1 MKCIVA
7 FFKNLEDGVS
17 FDHGGEQCINT
28 CVSMVISKKNM
39 TIINDIEQ
47 FARVN
52 DFVVAFEDDNVSVDM
67 CDASQSHIAC
77 YLLMIQVQKTHDFD
91 IVLRMND
98 DDKKIIHDVNDEFFK
113 MFDYRVDFEKHDDR
127 DTLYFT
133 VENDRFVCA
142 GVADDD
148 DF

>member
-1 MKCIVA
+1 
-7 FFKNLEDGVS
+7 LS
-17 FDHGGEQCINT
+17 FDPGGEKYVKVYKYVLFNGNI
-28 CVSMVISKKNM
+28 IKNKM
-39 TIINDIEQ
+39 TIATIISDIEH
-47 FARVN
+47 FARAS

-77 YLLMIQVQKTHDFD
+77 YLLMLQVQKTHDFD

-113 MFDYRVDFEKHDDR
+113 MFDYSVDFEKHDDR